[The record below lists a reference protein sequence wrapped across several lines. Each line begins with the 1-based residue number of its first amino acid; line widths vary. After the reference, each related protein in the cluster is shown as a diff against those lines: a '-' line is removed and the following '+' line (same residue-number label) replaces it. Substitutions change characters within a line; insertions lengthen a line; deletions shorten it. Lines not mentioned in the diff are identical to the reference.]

1 MSAAPRAI
9 KPSINGWNAPYLDA
23 EYRRFLADPSGV
35 PDDMAA
41 FFRGFELAGAGG
53 AGTASSLQARA
64 DALIAVYRGL
74 GHMAAAI
81 DPFGREPDRPAALSL
96 DHQGLGEDDLDRA
109 VNAEAVGLSH
119 ETPLREVVNHLER
132 TYCGSIGAE
141 FMHVQNREEREWL
154 QHWFEGRRGRVEVSN
169 ELRVQLLHQL
179 LRAHEFE
186 RFIGKRYPGEKRFS
200 LEGAESLIPLLDRVL
215 QEATETGVVEVVL
228 GMAHRGRLNVLNNI
242 LGKTYEQI
250 FTEFEDNWEED
261 FVDGGGDVKYHRG
274 YSGTRLFANGKKLH
288 LAMASNPS
296 HLEAVGPVVLGR
308 CRAKQR
314 LNADFER
321 RRVIPVLV
329 HGDAAIA
336 GQGIV
341 AESLN
346 MSHLKGYCTGGCVRV
361 VVNNMIG
368 FTTSPVDARSSRY
381 CTDVAKIIEAPI
393 LHVNGEDP
401 EAMVT
406 AARLAVEYRQ
416 TFRKDVFIDMY
427 CYRRF
432 GHNEQDEASFTQ
444 PILVKLIKNK
454 PNVLETY
461 AKRLLADGV
470 IDDKDMQTIRD
481 RLDKALDRAQEIAKV
496 DPHDPTIDPGSA
508 RWRGMS
514 LAHVHEPVP
523 TGVPMELL
531 GEVCAALGHVPEGFN
546 LNPKLRKLLNER
558 AELPRTKAISYADAE
573 SLAFGTL
580 LGEGI
585 PVRLSGQDSRRGTFS
600 HRHAVLY
607 DVETGEHHTP
617 LNHVRELGVLGTDHA
632 PGMIGS
638 DGLPRQAKFCVYD
651 SPLSEAAVVAFDY
664 GYSLADPNMLVCWE
678 AQFGDFSNGAQV
690 IIDQF
695 ISSAAA
701 KWQRWSGLVML
712 LPHGY
717 EGAGPEHSS
726 ARIERFLQLSG
737 DRNMQVVY
745 PSTAAQVFHMFRRQ
759 VMQRF
764 RTPLIVFTPKSLLRT
779 PTSTIDELTHG
790 HFREVLDDPMF
801 GEGGAEPGKVSRVL
815 ICSGKVYYELV
826 ERRELLGRNDVAI
839 VRLEQLYP
847 VDTEALGK
855 TVGRYPNSGERFWV
869 QEEPRNMGAYA
880 HTCDVTMRELGW
892 DRLGYI
898 GRDESGSPAV
908 GSKAIHKIEQGWI
921 LDNAVGLI
929 HKDLA
934 QS

>member
-1 MSAAPRAI
+1 MSAAPRAV

-23 EYRRFLADPSGV
+23 EYRRFRADPSAV
-35 PDDMAA
+35 PDDLAA
-41 FFRGFELAGAGG
+41 FFRGFELAGSGG
-53 AGTASSLQARA
+53 AGVGTASSLQAHA

-81 DPFGREPDRPAALSL
+81 DPFGRERERPHALSL
-96 DHQGLGEDDLDRA
+96 EHQGLGEGDLDRL

-119 ETPLREVVNHLER
+119 ETPLRQVVDHLEQ

-154 QHWFEGRRGRVEVSN
+154 QHWFEGRRGRVEADST
-169 ELRVQLLHQL
+169 LRVHLLRQL

-215 QEATETGVVEVVL
+215 EEATETGVVEVVL

-274 YSGTRLFANGKKLH
+274 YSGTRVFANGKKLH

-314 LNADFER
+314 LNADLER

-336 GQGIV
+336 GQGVV

-346 MSHLKGYCTGGCVRV
+346 MSHLKGYCTGGCIRI

-393 LHVNGEDP
+393 LHVNGEHP

-416 TFRKDVFIDMY
+416 TFRKDFFIDMY

-444 PILVKLIKNK
+444 PLLVRLIKNK
-454 PNVLETY
+454 PSVLDTY
-461 AKRLLADGV
+461 AERLLADGV
-470 IDDKDMQTIRD
+470 IDDTDMKSIVA
-481 RLDKALDRAQEIAKV
+481 RLDGALERAQETAKV
-496 DPHDPTIDPGSA
+496 EPHDPTIDPGSA
-508 RWRGMS
+508 RWRGLS
-514 LAHVHEPVP
+514 LSHVHDPVE

-531 GEVCAALGHVPEGFN
+531 EEVCASLARVPEGFSVN
-546 LNPKLRKLLNER
+546 RKLKKLLKER
-558 AELPRTKAISYADAE
+558 AELPKTKRISYADAE

-580 LGEGI
+580 LAEGI

-607 DVETGEHHTP
+607 DAETAEPYTP
-617 LNHVRELGVLGTDHA
+617 LNHVRELGVLGTDRA
-632 PGMIGS
+632 PGMIGD
-638 DGLPRQAKFCVYD
+638 DGRPRQAKFCVYD
-651 SPLSEAAVVAFDY
+651 SPLSEAAIVAFDY

-678 AQFGDFSNGAQV
+678 AQFGDFWNGAQV

-695 ISSAAA
+695 LASAAA
-701 KWQRWSGLVML
+701 KWQRWSGLVLL

-726 ARIERFLQLSG
+726 ARIERFLQLCG

-745 PSTAAQVFHMFRRQ
+745 PSTAAQTFHMFRRQ

-764 RTPLIVFTPKSLLRT
+764 RTPLIVMTPKSLLRT
-779 PTSTIDELTHG
+779 PTGTIDELTRG
-790 HFREVLDDPMF
+790 HFHEVLDDPMF
-801 GEGGAEPGKVSRVL
+801 GESTSDAGAVSRVL
-815 ICSGKVYYELV
+815 ICSGKIFYELT
-826 ERRELLGRNDVAI
+826 ERREALGRTDIAI
-839 VRLEQLYP
+839 IRLEQLYP
-847 VDTEALGK
+847 IDSETLGAV
-855 TVGRYPNSGERFWV
+855 VGRYPASAERFWV

-880 HTCDVTMRELGW
+880 HTRDVVMRELGW
-892 DRLGYI
+892 AQLGYI

-921 LDNAVGLI
+921 MDNAVGLI
-929 HKDLA
+929 PKDLA
-934 QS
+934 